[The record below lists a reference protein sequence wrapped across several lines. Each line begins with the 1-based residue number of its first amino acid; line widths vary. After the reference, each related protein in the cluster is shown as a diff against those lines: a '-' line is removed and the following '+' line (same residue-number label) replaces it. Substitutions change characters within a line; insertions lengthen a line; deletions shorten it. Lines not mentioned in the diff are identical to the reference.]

1 MKYFFRI
8 TKTLFV
14 IAVGLLFAVTVYLY
28 LENAELQKELAEA
41 QKLPSIRDVQ
51 LRIGATVD
59 GQLGPETQAK
69 WERKYIDERI
79 LRFFK

>member
-1 MKYFFRI
+1 MKLI
-8 TKTLFV
+8 TATIRMFLF
-14 IAVGLLFAVTVYLY
+14 IAVGLLFVVTVYLF